1 MRWLQWLRER
11 RGAVLLVACTL
22 AALGV
27 LRALSLPSS
36 VFPSVTFP
44 IVKVIADVGEEPAAR
59 MMPTVTRPLEEAIL
73 RVPGV
78 ERVIS
83 ITSRGSTELSAFF
96 DWGEDMNVVLQR
108 VQAEAAR
115 VRPTLPPEARIDVE
129 WMNPAVFPIEGYA
142 LSSDTRTPA
151 ELWDLAEYTLK
162 PALVRIPGVSQV
174 QIQGGRRREFQVRL
188 DVGALTGLRMTGG
201 DVVAALTAQDR
212 VESAGLHETN
222 HELYLTL
229 VDGRA
234 NGLADLRAMAIATP
248 GGLTVPL
255 GSLGT
260 VEAAD
265 EVSYVRTSADGR
277 PAVLVNVLRQPAAST
292 VTIADTIATLIHDNP
307 RLIPPDVKW
316 TQFYDQARFV
326 RASVNGVRDALL
338 IGVALAAVVL
348 FLFLGRL
355 SWMGVAVL
363 SIPLTAAVAALVLG
377 AAGQTVNLMTL
388 AGLAASLGLIADDAI
403 VVIENVARHGERH
416 LSTDPVAS
424 GLREIFPALATSS
437 LGSIAILIPFAQ
449 VTGVVGA
456 FFKPVALTLGVV
468 LVISWAVSA
477 GVLPLVL
484 SRVRSAGRRKPR
496 RLHRRSRAAFRR
508 TVRAFVDQPLLGL
521 GLVVLLIT
529 ATWLLVGRLGSDFLP
544 SMDEG
549 SIILDYWSPP
559 GTSLTDTDAMLN
571 NVEREIVSVPD
582 VRAYSRR
589 TGTQLGFFITEPNRG
604 DYVIDLKPRR
614 ERRPVDEIIEDLRAR
629 VARVAPAIHTDF
641 GQLLE
646 DNIGD
651 LTGGAVQ
658 PIQIKIFG
666 QDQTELVTL
675 SRRVAS
681 LIGKVDGVQDVF
693 DGIVIAGP
701 ALDIRVDSVAA
712 ARLGLD
718 TASIHDQV
726 EPFVIGTVVHPVLI
740 GERTLDLRVLVP
752 GADLAR
758 APIRA
763 KSSGAALVP
772 LSSLA
777 RLQTGSPEAEI
788 DRENLQSFVGVTAR
802 LEGRDLGGAIAE
814 IQKILRTEA
823 HLPQTVRVEFGG
835 QYEQQ
840 QRAFG
845 SLRYLLVA
853 AVGLVALV
861 SLFAFGSFRAAVS
874 ICAVALSSLA
884 GVLAA
889 LLLTGT
895 TLNVSSY
902 VGAIIVVGIVS
913 ENSIFLVHE
922 ARLLRR
928 SGHSPRHA
936 IVEAVMR
943 RARPV
948 AMTVLATVLA
958 LSPLAIGLGEGAQ
971 LVQPLAVAVIGG
983 FALSG
988 VLVLL
993 ALPSLYRPRAV
1004 PVRD

>member
-1 MRWLQWLRER
+1 MSWLTWLRAR
-11 RGAVLLVACTL
+11 RGAVLLVACVL
-22 AALGV
+22 AVLGV
-27 LRALSLPSS
+27 LRAMSLPSS

-44 IVKVIADVGEEPAAR
+44 IVKVITDVGEEPAAR
-59 MMPTVTRPLEEAIL
+59 MMPTVTRPLEEAFL
-73 RVPGV
+73 RVPGI

-83 ITSRGSTELSAFF
+83 ITSRGSTEISAFF

-142 LSSDTRTPA
+142 LSSETRTPA

-188 DVGALTGLRMTGG
+188 SAGALTGMRMTGA

-212 VESAGLHETN
+212 VESAGLHEAN

-234 NGLADLRAMAIATP
+234 SGLADLRSMAIPTP
-248 GGLTVPL
+248 GGLAVPL
-255 GSLGT
+255 ESLGT

-265 EVSYVRTSADGR
+265 QVSYVRTSADGR

-292 VTIADTIATLIHDNP
+292 VAVADAIATLVRDNP
-307 RLIPPDVKW
+307 RLIPSDVKW

-338 IGVALAAVVL
+338 IGVGLAAGVLLL
-348 FLFLGRL
+348 FLRRVRL
-355 SWMGVAVL
+355 MAIAVIC
-363 SIPLTAAVAALVLG
+363 IPLTAAIAALVLG
-377 AAGQTVNLMTL
+377 AAGQTINLMTL

-403 VVIENVARHGERH
+403 VVIENIARHAENR
-416 LSTDPVAS
+416 LSADPVAS
-424 GLREIFPALATSS
+424 GLREIFPSLVASS
-437 LGSIAILIPFAQ
+437 LGSIAILIPFAL

-456 FFKPVALTLGVV
+456 FFKPVALTLGLV

-477 GVLPLVL
+477 VVVPLLLPTRWPFEL
-484 SRVRSAGRRKPR
+484 RRPGRI
-496 RLHRRSRAAFRR
+496 HRRARAGFRR
-508 TVRAFVDQPLLGL
+508 VVRTVVDRPVLGLATVLLLG
-521 GLVVLLIT
+521 GLAWV
-529 ATWLLVGRLGSDFLP
+529 LVGRVGSDFLP

-559 GTSLTDTDAMLN
+559 GTSLSDTDAMLN
-571 NVEREIVSVPD
+571 NVEREILSVPG

-604 DYVIDLKPRR
+604 DYVIDLRPRA

-666 QDQTELVTL
+666 QDQTELV
-675 SRRVAS
+675 SVARRVAA
-681 LIGKVDGVQDVF
+681 LIAKVDGVQDVF
-693 DGIVIAGP
+693 DGIIIAGP
-701 ALDIRVDSVAA
+701 ALDIRVDSLAA

-718 TASIHDQV
+718 TTSIHDQV
-726 EPFVIGTVVHPVLI
+726 EPFVLGTVVHPVLV
-740 GERTLDLRVLVP
+740 GERSLDLRVLVP
-752 GADLAR
+752 DADLPR

-763 KSSGAALVP
+763 RNAGAALVP
-772 LSSLA
+772 LSTVA
-777 RLQTGSPEAEI
+777 RLQTGTPEAEI
-788 DRENLQSFVGVTAR
+788 DRENLQTFVGVTAR
-802 LEGRDLGGAIAE
+802 LEGRDLGSAIAD
-814 IQKILRTEA
+814 IQQILRTEA
-823 HLPQTVRVEFGG
+823 HLPQNVRVELGG

-853 AVGLVALV
+853 AVGLVTLV
-861 SLFAFGSFRAAVS
+861 SLFAFGSLRAAVS
-874 ICAVALSSLA
+874 VSAVALASLA

-895 TLNVSSY
+895 TLNISSY

-922 ARLLRR
+922 AQLL
-928 SGHSPRHA
+928 GGAGYSPRHA

-948 AMTVLATVLA
+948 AMTVLATVFALA
-958 LSPLAIGLGEGAQ
+958 PLAIGLGEGAQ

-988 VLVLL
+988 LLVLL
-993 ALPSLYRPRAV
+993 VLPSLYRPRSAT
-1004 PVRD
+1004 VRG

>member
-1 MRWLQWLRER
+1 MSWLEWLRER
-11 RGAVLLVACTL
+11 RGAVLLLACAL
-22 AALGV
+22 AALGIF
-27 LRALSLPSS
+27 RALSLPSS

-44 IVKVIADVGEEPAAR
+44 IVKVITDVGEEPAAR

-73 RVPGV
+73 RVPGI

-108 VQAEAAR
+108 VQAEAVR
-115 VRPTLPPEARIDVE
+115 VRSTLPSDARIDVE

-188 DVGALTGLRMTGG
+188 EVATLSGMRMTGA
-201 DVVAALTAQDR
+201 DVVAALNAQDR
-212 VESAGLHETN
+212 VESAGLHEAN

-234 NGLADLRAMAIATP
+234 NGLADLRSMAIATP

-255 GSLGT
+255 ESLGT

-265 EVSYVRTSADGR
+265 QVSYVRTSADGH

-292 VTIADTIATLIHDNP
+292 VSVADAVASLLRDNP

-338 IGVALAAVVL
+338 IGVVLAAAVLLL
-348 FLFLGRL
+348 FLRRIR
-355 SWMGVAVL
+355 WMAVAVIC
-363 SIPLTAAVAALVLG
+363 IPLTAAISALLLG

-403 VVIENVARHGERH
+403 VVIENIARHGEQG
-416 LSTDPVAS
+416 LSADPVAS
-424 GLREIFPALATSS
+424 GLREIFPSLIASS
-437 LGSIAILIPFAQ
+437 LGSIAILIPFAL
-449 VTGVVGA
+449 VSGVVGA
-456 FFKPVALTLGVV
+456 FFKPVALTLGLV

-477 GVLPLVL
+477 GVVPLLLP
-484 SRVRSAGRRKPR
+484 RTWGAAPRKPGW
-496 RLHRRSRAAFRR
+496 LHRRVRAGFRR
-508 TVRAFVDQPLLGL
+508 VVRSFVDRPALGMAMVLLLGA
-521 GLVVLLIT
+521 
-529 ATWLLVGRLGSDFLP
+529 ATWVLVGRLGSDFLP

-571 NVEREIVSVPD
+571 NVEREILSMPE

-604 DYVIDLKPRR
+604 DYVIDLKPRTK
-614 ERRPVDEIIEDLRAR
+614 RRPVDEIIEDLRAR

-658 PIQIKIFG
+658 PIQVKIFG
-666 QDQTELVTL
+666 QDQTELIL
-675 SRRVAS
+675 LARRVAA
-681 LIGKVDGVQDVF
+681 LIAKVDGIQDVF
-693 DGIVIAGP
+693 DGIIIAGP

-726 EPFVIGTVVHPVLI
+726 EPFVRGTVVHPVLI

-752 GADLAR
+752 GAELPR

-763 KSSGAALVP
+763 KNSGAALVP
-772 LSSLA
+772 LSTIA

-788 DRENLQSFVGVTAR
+788 DRENLQTFVGVTAR
-802 LEGRDLGGAIAE
+802 LEGRDLGSAIAE
-814 IQKILRTEA
+814 IQEVLRAEA
-823 HLPQTVRVEFGG
+823 HLPQNVRVEFGG

-840 QRAFG
+840 QRAFA
-845 SLRYLLVA
+845 SLRFLLVA

-861 SLFAFGSFRAAVS
+861 SLFAFGSFRAALAV
-874 ICAVALSSLA
+874 CAVALASLT

-928 SGHSPRHA
+928 ASHSSRHA

-958 LSPLAIGLGEGAQ
+958 LAPLAIGLGEGAQ

-988 VLVLL
+988 LLVLL
-993 ALPSLYRPRAV
+993 VLPSLFRPPSPPLRG
-1004 PVRD
+1004 

>member
-1 MRWLQWLRER
+1 M
-11 RGAVLLVACTL
+11 
-22 AALGV
+22 
-27 LRALSLPSS
+27 
-36 VFPSVTFP
+36 
-44 IVKVIADVGEEPAAR
+44 
-59 MMPTVTRPLEEAIL
+59 
-73 RVPGV
+73 
-78 ERVIS
+78 
-83 ITSRGSTELSAFF
+83 
-96 DWGEDMNVVLQR
+96 
-108 VQAEAAR
+108 
-115 VRPTLPPEARIDVE
+115 
-129 WMNPAVFPIEGYA
+129 
-142 LSSDTRTPA
+142 
-151 ELWDLAEYTLK
+151 
-162 PALVRIPGVSQV
+162 
-174 QIQGGRRREFQVRL
+174 
-188 DVGALTGLRMTGG
+188 
-201 DVVAALTAQDR
+201 
-212 VESAGLHETN
+212 
-222 HELYLTL
+222 
-229 VDGRA
+229 
-234 NGLADLRAMAIATP
+234 
-248 GGLTVPL
+248 
-255 GSLGT
+255 
-260 VEAAD
+260 
-265 EVSYVRTSADGR
+265 
-277 PAVLVNVLRQPAAST
+277 
-292 VTIADTIATLIHDNP
+292 
-307 RLIPPDVKW
+307 
-316 TQFYDQARFV
+316 
-326 RASVNGVRDALL
+326 
-338 IGVALAAVVL
+338 
-348 FLFLGRL
+348 
-355 SWMGVAVL
+355 
-363 SIPLTAAVAALVLG
+363 
-377 AAGQTVNLMTL
+377 
-388 AGLAASLGLIADDAI
+388 
-403 VVIENVARHGERH
+403 
-416 LSTDPVAS
+416 
-424 GLREIFPALATSS
+424 
-437 LGSIAILIPFAQ
+437 
-449 VTGVVGA
+449 
-456 FFKPVALTLGVV
+456 
-468 LVISWAVSA
+468 
-477 GVLPLVL
+477 
-484 SRVRSAGRRKPR
+484 
-496 RLHRRSRAAFRR
+496 
-508 TVRAFVDQPLLGL
+508 
-521 GLVVLLIT
+521 LLIT

-614 ERRPVDEIIEDLRAR
+614 QRRLVDEIIEDLRAR

-763 KSSGAALVP
+763 RSSGAALVP

>member
-1 MRWLQWLRER
+1 
-11 RGAVLLVACTL
+11 
-22 AALGV
+22 
-27 LRALSLPSS
+27 
-36 VFPSVTFP
+36 
-44 IVKVIADVGEEPAAR
+44 
-59 MMPTVTRPLEEAIL
+59 
-73 RVPGV
+73 
-78 ERVIS
+78 
-83 ITSRGSTELSAFF
+83 
-96 DWGEDMNVVLQR
+96 
-108 VQAEAAR
+108 
-115 VRPTLPPEARIDVE
+115 
-129 WMNPAVFPIEGYA
+129 
-142 LSSDTRTPA
+142 
-151 ELWDLAEYTLK
+151 
-162 PALVRIPGVSQV
+162 
-174 QIQGGRRREFQVRL
+174 
-188 DVGALTGLRMTGG
+188 
-201 DVVAALTAQDR
+201 
-212 VESAGLHETN
+212 
-222 HELYLTL
+222 
-229 VDGRA
+229 
-234 NGLADLRAMAIATP
+234 
-248 GGLTVPL
+248 
-255 GSLGT
+255 
-260 VEAAD
+260 
-265 EVSYVRTSADGR
+265 
-277 PAVLVNVLRQPAAST
+277 
-292 VTIADTIATLIHDNP
+292 
-307 RLIPPDVKW
+307 
-316 TQFYDQARFV
+316 
-326 RASVNGVRDALL
+326 
-338 IGVALAAVVL
+338 
-348 FLFLGRL
+348 
-355 SWMGVAVL
+355 VL
-363 SIPLTAAVAALVLG
+363 SIPLTAAIAALVLG

-416 LSTDPVAS
+416 LSADPVAS
-424 GLREIFPALATSS
+424 GLREIFPALAASS

-614 ERRPVDEIIEDLRAR
+614 LRRPVDEIIEDLRAR

-823 HLPQTVRVEFGG
+823 HLPQNVRVEFGG